1 MKLWTAPAK
10 TDGEK
15 RRLLVCRVTFGCHV
29 YIVACFRRRRY
40 TLTMQCVG
48 SLRASC
54 MLVKT
59 SDLISGKH
67 GGRLLQR
74 GHYPSVEMLQALL
87 YLTGAVARGGIVV
100 VAVDPPVDGLRPAP
114 RLE

>member
-1 MKLWTAPAK
+1 
-10 TDGEK
+10 
-15 RRLLVCRVTFGCHV
+15 
-29 YIVACFRRRRY
+29 
-40 TLTMQCVG
+40 
-48 SLRASC
+48 